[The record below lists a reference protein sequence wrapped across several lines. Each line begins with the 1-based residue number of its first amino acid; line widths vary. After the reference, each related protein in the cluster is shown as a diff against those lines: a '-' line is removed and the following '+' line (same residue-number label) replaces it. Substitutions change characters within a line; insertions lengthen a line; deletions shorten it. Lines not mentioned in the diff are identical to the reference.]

1 MFANKKHI
9 LALTKIK
16 RTRTFP
22 SQGQVNV
29 RVGQKVGA
37 TEPIGEYIQEK
48 EYSLLNIRKGLNL
61 NKNKDVRQ
69 IVKYKVGDTLQKE
82 DLIAESGGLFSKI
95 IRAPYK
101 SEVLL
106 INSSQILLQNISNP
120 VQLLAGMD
128 AIVVELLPG
137 RGAILETNGVLIQGV
152 WGNQKIQAGLLIP
165 ILDTPEHK
173 LDISDIDVT
182 YRGSIIAGGY
192 CEDVN
197 ILKYANELPLKGL
210 ILSSIHPDLL
220 PLAEKLDVAIIV
232 TDGFGAT
239 PMNSRTFELLTTNAK
254 RDTSLNAEFD
264 LTYGKVPEIIIP
276 LPAEGYLPN
285 DVTDFKPGLIIR
297 INHGP
302 QIGLMGVITKV
313 FEKPSSLPHGIKTMA
328 ALVKLNKMNEED
340 EQKELIIPLA
350 NIDVVE

>member
-22 SQGQVNV
+22 SKGLVNV
-29 RVGQKVGA
+29 RVGQKVSA
-37 TEPIGEYIQEK
+37 NEPIGEYIQEK
-48 EYSLLNIRKGLNL
+48 EYTLINIRKQLNL
-61 NKNKDVRQ
+61 NKNKDARQ
-69 IVKYKVGDTLQKE
+69 LIKYKVGDTLQKD
-82 DLIAESGGLFSKI
+82 DLIAETGGLFSKT

-120 VQLLAGMD
+120 IQLLAGVD
-128 AIVVELLPG
+128 SIVVELLPD

-152 WGNQKIQAGLLIP
+152 WGNQRIQSGLLIP
-165 ILDTPEHK
+165 ILDSPSHK

-192 CEDVN
+192 CDDGN
-197 ILKYANELPLKGL
+197 IIKYANELPLKGL
-210 ILSSIHPDLL
+210 ILSSIHPDLI
-220 PLAEKLDVAIIV
+220 PAAEKSEVAILI

-239 PMNSRTFELLTTNAK
+239 PMNERTFELLTTNSK
-254 RDTSLNAEFD
+254 RDTSLNSEYD
-264 LTYGKVPEIIIP
+264 LMQGKIPEIVIP
-276 LPAEGYLPN
+276 LPADGYLPN
-285 DVTDFKPGLIIR
+285 DITEFKPGLIVR

-302 QIGLMGVITKV
+302 HMGLMGEITRV
-313 FEKPSSLPHGIKTMA
+313 NDKPNVLPHGIKTMC
-328 ALVKLNKMNEED
+328 ALVKLNKIDED
-340 EQKELIIPLA
+340 SEQKEQLIPLA

>member
-22 SQGQVNV
+22 SKGQVNV
-29 RVGQKVGA
+29 RVGQKVSA
-37 TEPIGEYIQEK
+37 SESIGEYIQEK
-48 EYSLLNIRKGLNL
+48 EYSLINVRKLLNL
-61 NKNKDVRQ
+61 NKNKDARQ
-69 IVKYKVGDTLQKE
+69 LVKYKVGDTLQKD

-120 VQLLAGMD
+120 VPLLAGMD
-128 AIVVELLPG
+128 SIIVEILPD

-152 WGNQKIQAGLLIP
+152 WGNQRIQSGLLIP
-165 ILDTPEHK
+165 ILDDPSHK
-173 LDISDIDVT
+173 LQISDIDVT
-182 YRGSIIAGGY
+182 YRGSVLVGGY
-192 CEDVN
+192 CDDIN
-197 ILKYANELPLKGL
+197 IIKYANELPLKGL
-210 ILSSIHPDLL
+210 ILSSIHPDLMSA
-220 PLAEKLDVAIIV
+220 AENSEVAIFV
-232 TDGFGAT
+232 TDGFGPT
-239 PMNSRTFELLTTNAK
+239 PMNTRTFELLKTNSK
-254 RDTSLNAEFD
+254 RDTSINAEYD
-264 LTYGKVPEIIIP
+264 LQKGKIPEIIIP

-285 DVTDFKPGLIIR
+285 DITEFKSGLIVR

-302 QIGLMGVITKV
+302 QMGMMGEIIKILD
-313 FEKPSSLPHGIKTMA
+313 KPSLLPHGIKTFC
-328 ALVKLNKMNEED
+328 ALVKIFKVSEES
-340 EQKELIIPLA
+340 EQKEQLFPLA